1 MTPLF
6 VLPFPAIDPVAL
18 DLGPLQIRWYAL
30 AYIVGIVLAWLY
42 CRALARRPES
52 PATVQAVD
60 DLVFWATLGI
70 LIGGRLGLVLF
81 YQPSYFLAHPLD
93 IVKVW
98 EGGMSFHGGF
108 LGVIA
113 ALFYVAWRHKLHF
126 FTLADLAAAGA
137 PIGIFLGRIAN
148 FVNGELWG
156 RASDASWAMIF
167 PDPAAGGIPRH
178 PSQLYQAFAEGLVVF
193 IVLRI
198 LVQRGWLGRPGR
210 VAAAFALTYG
220 LARFIDEFWREPDSY
235 LGFHLGFVTQGQI
248 LSVPMILIGLYFLWR
263 LRGPLPPAPA
273 ATPAQNKSP
282 DRKT

>member
-1 MTPLF
+1 MTPLLA
-6 VLPFPAIDPVAL
+6 LPFPAIDPVAL

-70 LIGGRLGLVLF
+70 LVGGRLGMVLF
-81 YQPSYFLAHPLD
+81 YQPSYFLAHPED

-108 LGVIA
+108 LGVLA
-113 ALFYVAWRHKLHF
+113 ALFYVSWRHKMHF
-126 FTLADLAAAGA
+126 FVMADLAAAGA

-156 RASDASWAMIF
+156 RVSDVSWAMVF
-167 PDPAAGGIPRH
+167 PDPAAGGLPRH

-210 VAAAFALTYG
+210 IGAAFALTYG
-220 LARFIDEFWREPDSY
+220 LGRFIDEFWREPDAY
-235 LGFHLGFVTQGQI
+235 LGYQLGFVTQGQI
-248 LSVPMILIGLYFLWR
+248 LSIPMILVGLYFLWR
-263 LRGPLPPAPA
+263 LRGPLPP
-273 ATPAQNKSP
+273 TPSETKP
-282 DRKT
+282 EKKT

>member
-1 MTPLF
+1 MTPLLA
-6 VLPFPAIDPVAL
+6 LPFPAIDPVAIS
-18 DLGPLQIRWYAL
+18 LGPLHVRWYAL
-30 AYIVGIVLAWLY
+30 AYIVGIVLAWVY

-52 PATVQAVD
+52 PATVAAVD

-70 LIGGRLGLVLF
+70 LIGGRLGMVLF

-113 ALFYVAWRHKLHF
+113 ALFYVSWRHKMHF
-126 FTLADLAAAGA
+126 FVLADLAAAGA

-156 RASDASWAMIF
+156 RASDVSWAMIF

-178 PSQLYQAFAEGLVVF
+178 PSQLYQAFAEGLLVF

-198 LVQRGWLGRPGR
+198 LVTRGWLARPGR
-210 VAAAFALTYG
+210 VGAAFVLCYG
-220 LARFIDEFWREPDSY
+220 LARFFDEFFREPDSY
-235 LGFHLGFVTQGQI
+235 LGYFLGSVTQGQL
-248 LSVPMILIGLYFLWR
+248 LSLPMILVGLFFLWR
-263 LRGPLPPAPA
+263 LRGPLPP
-273 ATPAQNKSP
+273 TPPSKS
-282 DRKT
+282 DDGKQ